1 MRSNVTTRTTYDRL
15 SRWYDLISGRSEKR
29 LTYATL
35 ERLSPK
41 NGETVL
47 EIGPGTGHALVHLAQ
62 AVEPS
67 GKVYGLDLSPG
78 MLQVARKRVQ
88 RAELAAMV
96 DFIRGDGTSMPFQ
109 AGYFDA
115 ILISFTLELFDEVEI
130 PVVLAEC
137 RRVLKMSGCLGVVSL
152 SRQGGVS
159 WMVRAYDW
167 IHRRFPSLVDCRPI
181 LVSQV
186 LEQIGYSVKISE
198 LRSLWGLP
206 VELVI
211 AEQK

>member
-1 MRSNVTTRTTYDRL
+1 MRSNMTTRTTYDRL

-78 MLQVARKRVQ
+78 MLQVARQRVQ
-88 RAELAAMV
+88 RAEQAAMV
-96 DFIRGDGTSMPFQ
+96 HLIRGDGTSLPFP

-137 RRVLKMSGCLGVVSL
+137 WRVLKMSARLGVVSL

-167 IHRRFPSLVDCRPI
+167 IHRKYPTLVDCRPI
-181 LVSQV
+181 QVSQA
-186 LEQIGYSVKISE
+186 LEQIGFSVEISE

-206 VELVI
+206 VEVVI
-211 AEQK
+211 AERK